1 MDISKSEGGKESPS
15 HELQR
20 SLSNRHLQLIAIG
33 GAIGTGLFMG
43 SGKTISLAGPSILFI
58 YMIIGFMFFF
68 LMRALGEI
76 LLSNLHYKS
85 FVDMAFDLI
94 GPGAAYYIGWSYWLG
109 WILVGIADLAAIINY
124 LGFWLPPDTAFT
136 PMGQALISAGCV
148 LLVLGLNLL
157 TVKLFGE
164 FEFWFA
170 LIKILAILGLI
181 AIGAYMVFTH
191 FQPPSGSVA
200 SFQNVW
206 SHGGMFPKGATGF
219 LAGFQIALFAFVGVE
234 LIGTMAAEAKDPEKN
249 LPKAVNAIPT
259 RIILFYVLS
268 LFLIM
273 SVTPWIDIPADKSPF
288 VSLFLHA
295 GIGSAA
301 VIMNLVVLSSVMSSM
316 NSGVFSTSRMLF
328 GLAKEGQAPA
338 KLAELS
344 KSSVPAKGLL
354 FSCCFIMAGAGLQY
368 FVPNTVE
375 AFTLASSLCVILFIS
390 IWSIIMVCY
399 LRYRKISPELHATSK
414 FKMPGGIVM
423 SYAVL
428 VFLFLALI
436 ILSLEPDTLKALMIS
451 PLWLIFLAVTY
462 QVLYKPRMKKREDH
476 SVKTLR

>member
-1 MDISKSEGGKESPS
+1 MTQMHQEDVQSSPPD
-15 HELQR
+15 ELR
-20 SLSNRHLQLIAIG
+20 RKLSNRHLQLIAIG

-58 YMIIGFMFFF
+58 YMIIGLMFFF

-85 FVDMAFDLI
+85 FIDMAHDLI
-94 GPGAAYYIGWSYWLG
+94 GPGAGYYIGWSYWLG
-109 WILVGIADLAAIINY
+109 WVLVGIADLAAIINY
-124 LGFWLPPDTAFT
+124 LGFWLPPDMAFT
-136 PMGQALISAGCV
+136 PMGQALISVGCV

-164 FEFWFA
+164 VEFWFA

-181 AIGAYMVFTH
+181 FIGGFMVFNH
-191 FQPPSGSVA
+191 FHSPDGTA
-200 SFQNVW
+200 SSFTNVW
-206 SHGGMFPKGATGF
+206 SHGGMFPKGAGGF

-234 LIGTMAAEAKDPEKN
+234 LLGTMVAETKDPEKN

-268 LFLIM
+268 LFVVM
-273 SVTPWIDIPADKSPF
+273 SVTPWDKIPSDQSPF

-295 GIGSAA
+295 GIPTSAI
-301 VIMNLVVLSSVMSSM
+301 IMNLVVLSSVMSSM

-328 GLAKEGQAPA
+328 GLARGGQAPQA
-338 KLAELS
+338 LARLS
-344 KSSVPAKGLL
+344 KRAVPAQGLI
-354 FSCCFIMAGAGLQY
+354 FSCFFIMAGAGLQY
-368 FVPNTVE
+368 FVPNTIE

-390 IWSIIMVCY
+390 IWGMIMVCY
-399 LRYRKISPELHATSK
+399 LRYRKISPQLHERSH
-414 FKMPGGIVM
+414 FKMPGGIWM
-423 SYAVL
+423 SYIVL
-428 VFLFLALI
+428 AFLFFTLI

-451 PLWLIFLAVTY
+451 PLWLVILAVTY
-462 QVLYKPRMKKREDH
+462 RVLYLPRIKKRPLEQ
-476 SVKTLR
+476 V